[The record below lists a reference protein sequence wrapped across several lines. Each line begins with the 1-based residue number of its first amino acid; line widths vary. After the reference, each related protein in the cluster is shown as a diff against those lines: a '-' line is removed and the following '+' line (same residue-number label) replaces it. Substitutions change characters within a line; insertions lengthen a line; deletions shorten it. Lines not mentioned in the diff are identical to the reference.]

1 MSYFDKPE
9 RRAEWEKEL
18 SKLRAEKQARMNG
31 EPVAERRGNFTE
43 RTAENSI
50 EKSAEKGKPFREHI
64 SYVQLLREESMAK
77 ATVTKTVADKE
88 LQKEVSLEK

>member
-31 EPVAERRGNFTE
+31 EPVTVQRGNSAE
-43 RTAENSI
+43 PAVEKTAE
-50 EKSAEKGKPFREHI
+50 KAKPFRERI

-77 ATVTKTVADKE
+77 VAVTKTAPSRE

>member
-31 EPVAERRGNFTE
+31 EPVREHHGVSTE
-43 RTAENSI
+43 RAAEKTAE
-50 EKSAEKGKPFREHI
+50 KAKPFRERI
-64 SYVQLLREESMAK
+64 SYVQLLREESMANT
-77 ATVTKTVADKE
+77 AVTKTAPNRE